1 MTGKLPHCFKHANNI
16 GVTFTWLD
24 SATINKNTR
33 MSLPNSSAQDAIST
47 DKNNDCVRAGEAVL
61 TLLEKDIKPSDIMNF
76 PVQSH

>member
-1 MTGKLPHCFKHANNI
+1 MYTAN
-16 GVTFTWLD
+16 TMA
-24 SATINKNTR
+24 SAIEALG

-61 TLLEKDIKPSDIMNF
+61 TLLEKDIHKSLDQEWQFFQYF